1 MSERLTLKYLVPEDE
16 FGCVCSRCDRPSEML
31 ARLGLKEVTING
43 VPAFAGLCRPC
54 IEQLLIG
61 FFRAEAMAQAG
72 EIDAGEEPVE
82 PTPS

>member
-1 MSERLTLKYLVPEDE
+1 MKLKFLLPSDE
-16 FGCVCSRCDRPSEML
+16 FGCVCSQCDRPSPML
-31 ARLGLKEVTING
+31 ARLELKEVTVNG

-72 EIDAGEEPVE
+72 EIDTDEEPVE
-82 PTPS
+82 PTSS